1 MLATFCGYQ
10 GHLLSRRAPKAGAV
24 DSETL
29 MAQSLLQPLEAAE
42 AAVNRADFL
51 PEGTSQESILR
62 SGETDLS

>member
-42 AAVNRADFL
+42 AAVL
-51 PEGTSQESILR
+51 G
-62 SGETDLS
+62 LSEQSRVVWIKGLGQNW

>member
-10 GHLLSRRAPKAGAV
+10 GHLLGRRAPKAGAV

-29 MAQSLLQPLEAAE
+29 SLLQPMEAAE
-42 AAVNRADFL
+42 AAVNRAVFL
-51 PEGTSQESILR
+51 PEGTSRESILR